1 MSQIGYM
8 IMGVSSGAYAAG
20 LFHLY
25 THAFFKALLFMAAG
39 SIIGAMAGEQ
49 SLDRMSGFRR
59 ALPFTYGC
67 FIIGGLALA
76 GVPPFSGFFSKDD
89 ILALVADRGGWHWAL
104 YVIGYVAAFLTA
116 IYTFRM
122 IFRAF
127 WGEPSPEARELEA
140 GHAHHAEKPFNPAT
154 GEEEDTDVGFPGRE
168 HAIAESAPPM
178 RVAMIVLS
186 IGAIVG
192 GVLQLP
198 FGIDEVI
205 TKFLAPSFQGSTL
218 FEETPSDGLAAVGLI
233 LGAVLGLGGIAI
245 AYRVWVSKPGTAASL
260 RERLAAPYRLFVNK
274 WYFDELNDAAVVRPA
289 LAVGRFAQQ
298 TFERVFVDGVLI
310 GGTTGVVRAGSS
322 AVRAAQSGFLRFYA
336 AALLVGLTGVAL
348 YFLIVSS

>member
-1 MSQIGYM
+1 
-8 IMGVSSGAYAAG
+8 
-20 LFHLY
+20 
-25 THAFFKALLFMAAG
+25 
-39 SIIGAMAGEQ
+39 
-49 SLDRMSGFRR
+49 
-59 ALPFTYGC
+59 
-67 FIIGGLALA
+67 
-76 GVPPFSGFFSKDD
+76 
-89 ILALVADRGGWHWAL
+89 
-104 YVIGYVAAFLTA
+104 
-116 IYTFRM
+116 
-122 IFRAF
+122 
-127 WGEPSPEARELEA
+127 
-140 GHAHHAEKPFNPAT
+140 
-154 GEEEDTDVGFPGRE
+154 
-168 HAIAESAPPM
+168 M

-205 TKFLAPSFQGSTL
+205 TKFLAPSFQGSAL
-218 FEETPSDGLAAVGLI
+218 FAETPSDGLAAVGLI

-298 TFERVFVDGVLI
+298 TFERIFVDGVLI